1 MQRPSARSLKS
12 SSGTAFPPLGCR
24 RNSRRENGRRNNE
37 KGEGTRGVGKF
48 VKHFWKGFEWE
59 KLGVCP
65 LNHSIGVCVQTKGKI
80 DIYIC
85 IRCGVF
91 ISEDRSFVNRG
102 NQLW

>member
-1 MQRPSARSLKS
+1 M
-12 SSGTAFPPLGCR
+12 
-24 RNSRRENGRRNNE
+24 
-37 KGEGTRGVGKF
+37 GK
-48 VKHFWKGFEWE
+48 V
-59 KLGVCP
+59 GVCP